1 MESNIN
7 HQVINSYSK
16 TFAEKLIDGFFKDKS
31 SIKGA
36 EIKEFSEIKQLNYF
50 VLKILFETWKTE
62 LDKLKS
68 PYFDFKNKEV
78 QKALNTFM
86 NVLSKNIL
94 VSREEFRILLEEA
107 TYKTILLIFSPY
119 EYYLQEINKPT
130 YQKISINDLY
140 AIQKYVKINGHL
152 LQAYIDRFNSEGI
165 QAVFNDD
172 AVRIFDEV
180 CETIKETPED
190 FDAYHH
196 KFSDVLILDLDKVYS
211 NTDSILNDQVE
222 EIHEPDNINE
232 KFKTQ
237 KPTLLET
244 LGVEKKEAITDIHE
258 EKSSK
263 GLKKSI
269 TINQRFMFENE
280 LFNGDKD
287 EFEMV
292 INYLEN
298 CTANQE
304 AMEFINENYV
314 EKKNWDLE
322 KEEVIEF
329 FSVINKRFPK

>member
-1 MESNIN
+1 
-7 HQVINSYSK
+7 
-16 TFAEKLIDGFFKDKS
+16 
-31 SIKGA
+31 
-36 EIKEFSEIKQLNYF
+36 
-50 VLKILFETWKTE
+50 
-62 LDKLKS
+62 
-68 PYFDFKNKEV
+68 
-78 QKALNTFM
+78 M

-140 AIQKYVKINGHL
+140 AIQRYVKINGHL

-196 KFSDVLILDLDKVYS
+196 KFSDVLTLDLDKVYS

-222 EIHEPDNINE
+222 EILEPDNINE

-244 LGVEKKEAITDIHE
+244 LGAEKKEAIIDIHE
-258 EKSSK
+258 EKPSK

-298 CTANQE
+298 CSANQE

-322 KEEVIEF
+322 KEEVVEF